1 MKIEDVD
8 DDIFAR
14 KLERLFDK
22 IRKSD
27 GTQYSNQEVADS
39 LGGGTTPGHIWKL
52 RKGVVKNPKY
62 NMIKALVDFFEV
74 SPGYFFCDDEEEVDP
89 EVLHLAKKLGDD
101 PGAKKIALR
110 ATGSLKRETERK
122 IILSMIEAIEKIN
135 QEEEIRLQKLEEA
148 QGKAEPNKL

>member
-1 MKIEDVD
+1 MKDLS

-27 GTQYSNQEVADS
+27 GTPYSNQEVADS

-62 NMIKALVDFFEV
+62 SMIKALIDFFGV
-74 SPGYFFCDDEEEVDP
+74 SPSYFFCDDEEEEVDP
-89 EVLHLAKKLGDD
+89 EVLHLAKLLGDD

-122 IILSMIEAIEKIN
+122 IVLSMIEAIEKIN

-148 QGKAEPNKL
+148 EGKAEPNRS